1 MTITLWGRR
10 SSSNVQ
16 KAVWALEELGIPY
29 DQIELGGPHKGLD
42 SADYLRLNPNGL
54 VPTLMDGDLVVWES
68 HAILRYL
75 SAAYASGL
83 LWPTDNRARAIA
95 DQWTDW
101 TATTFQPA
109 WLGPFWLIVRTPPAQ
124 QDQQAI
130 AAALV
135 NAFKP
140 FEILDRQLARTPYL
154 AGDEFTYADIAAGV
168 SMYRW
173 TTMPIERP
181 VLANVEAW
189 HQRLLARPAFQKA
202 VCVSY
207 AELVGKLKF

>member
-1 MTITLWGRR
+1 MTITLLGRLT
-10 SSSNVQ
+10 SSNVQ
-16 KAVWALEELGIPY
+16 KTVWALEEAGLPY
-29 DQIELGGPHKGLD
+29 DQVDLGGPHKGLD

-54 VPTLMDGDLVVWES
+54 VPTLKDGDLVVWES

-75 SAAYASGL
+75 SATYASGL
-83 LWPTDNRARAIA
+83 LWPTDNRDRAIV

-101 TATTFQPA
+101 TATTFQPGWTGLFA
-109 WLGPFWLIVRTPPAQ
+109 LTVRTPPAEQ
-124 QDQQAI
+124 NQQAI
-130 AAALV
+130 DKAL
-135 NAFKP
+135 AKAIKLY
-140 FEILDRQLARTPYL
+140 EILNRQLASTPYL
-154 AGDEFTYADIAAGV
+154 AGDQFTYADIAAGV

-173 TTMPIERP
+173 TAMPIDRP

-207 AELVGKLKF
+207 AELVGRLKF